1 MQLPDFSKKAGLLLT
16 IVTWLGQALPDISTK
31 LVPWDWFRPQE
42 LVSDVRCFLQ
52 RLLLLQIHA

>member
-16 IVTWLGQALPDISTK
+16 IVTWLGQALPDISAK
-31 LVPWDWFRPQE
+31 LVPWGLFRPQE